1 MSTLS
6 KVYSSRE
13 EINTD
18 ILRCWL
24 EINLSN
30 LKNNIQSFRNIITD
44 KMDIICV
51 TKANAYGFGTVTIS
65 NYLES
70 IGIKYFAVS
79 TLQEAID
86 LRTKGNIK
94 GEIIILTWTPP
105 SQKDL
110 IIKYNLIQTLVD
122 YNYAQ
127 KLNETTGVVKCHIKV
142 DTGLNRFGHKVTE
155 IDIFKKMFELKN
167 LNILGIFS
175 HLCRECEFTDEAN
188 EFSKKQIENFD
199 TVITQLEKAGL
210 NVGMKHMMDSIG
222 TLRFNDTKYDMVRP
236 GLVLYGMPAN
246 INSEPIKELLRKNN
260 FKPLGALK
268 CRVMAV
274 KTIEKGEK
282 VGYGSKFIAP
292 EKTKLATIGIGFVD
306 GFPCACGGN
315 NFNVIIK
322 GNKCPITG
330 SVCMD
335 ATMVKVPMDC
345 DVKAGDIATIFGFDE
360 KGDLLN
366 YQEFFSKTGLSVEE
380 TISRFGE
387 RITRVYHL

>member
-1 MSTLS
+1 MATLE
-6 KVYSSRE
+6 KVYSSKE

-51 TKANAYGFGTVTIS
+51 TKANAYGFGSVTIS

-70 IGIKYFAVS
+70 IGMKYFAVS

-86 LRTKGNIK
+86 LRTIGNIK

-122 YNYAQ
+122 YDYAE
-127 KLNETTGVVKCHIKV
+127 KLNETPGVVKCHIKV

-175 HLCRECEFTDEAN
+175 HLCRETEFTEEADA
-188 EFSKKQIENFD
+188 FSKKQIENFD
-199 TVITQLEKAGL
+199 TVVEQLEKAGL
-210 NVGMKHMMDSIG
+210 NVGIKHMMDSIG
-222 TLRFNDTKYDMVRP
+222 TLRFNDTKYDMIRP

-246 INSEPIKELLRKNN
+246 INNENIKEL
-260 FKPLGALK
+260 
-268 CRVMAV
+268 
-274 KTIEKGEK
+274 
-282 VGYGSKFIAP
+282 
-292 EKTKLATIGIGFVD
+292 
-306 GFPCACGGN
+306 
-315 NFNVIIK
+315 
-322 GNKCPITG
+322 
-330 SVCMD
+330 
-335 ATMVKVPMDC
+335 
-345 DVKAGDIATIFGFDE
+345 
-360 KGDLLN
+360 
-366 YQEFFSKTGLSVEE
+366 
-380 TISRFGE
+380 
-387 RITRVYHL
+387 

>member
-6 KVYSSRE
+6 KVYSSKE

-94 GEIIILTWTPP
+94 GQIIILTWTPP

-110 IIKYNLIQTLVD
+110 IIKYDLIQTLVD
-122 YNYAQ
+122 YDYAQ
-127 KLNETTGVVKCHIKV
+127 KLNETPGVVKCHIKV

-175 HLCRECEFTDEAN
+175 HLCRETEFTDEAN
-188 EFSKKQIENFD
+188 EFSKNQIKKFD
-199 TVITQLEKAGL
+199 TVIEQLEKAGL

-260 FKPLGALK
+260 FKPLGSLK
-268 CRVMAV
+268 CRVCAV

-282 VGYGSKFIAP
+282 VGYGSKFVAQ
-292 EKTKLATIGIGFVD
+292 EKTKLATIAIGFVD
-306 GFPCACGGN
+306 GFPCACSGN

-345 DVKAGDIATIFGFDE
+345 DVKPGDIVTIFGYDE
-360 KGDLLN
+360 KGELLN

-380 TISRFGE
+380 TISRLGE